1 MGLPIGVSLYGA
13 AKAASIGF
21 TRHLAFEVGPFGVT
35 ANAVAVGAMDNIPE
49 PFLKPLIAAH
59 PTRRAG
65 TPGDVGAAVAY
76 LASPEAAWVTGQT
89 LVVNGG
95 YNAF

>member
-13 AKAASIGF
+13 AKAAAIAF
-21 TRHLAFEVGPFGVT
+21 TRHLAFEVGPSGVT
-35 ANAVAVGAMDNIPE
+35 ANCVALGAMDNIPE
-49 PFLKPLIAAH
+49 RFLRPLLAAH

-65 TPGDVGAAVAY
+65 TPADAGAAVAY
-76 LASPEAAWVTGQT
+76 LASAEAAWVTGQV

-95 YNAF
+95 STAF